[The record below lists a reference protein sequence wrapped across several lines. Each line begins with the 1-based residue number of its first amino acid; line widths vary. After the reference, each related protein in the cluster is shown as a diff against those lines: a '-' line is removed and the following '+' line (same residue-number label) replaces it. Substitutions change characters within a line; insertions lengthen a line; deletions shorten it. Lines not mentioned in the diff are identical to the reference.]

1 MEPILKWAGG
11 KRQLLTE
18 LKEFVP
24 VDDCKK
30 ARYFEPFIG
39 GGSLCFHLELPSI
52 IINDLNPEIVNVYL
66 QIYHKHLQLIEELKK
81 HSQQHSEEYY
91 YKVRELD
98 RKKSYS
104 RLSAIKKAARIIYL
118 NRTCYNGLY
127 RVNSLG
133 QFNVPIGKYENPDI
147 VMEQRILALNAY
159 FHQANVEFRNMDFAE
174 AVVDAQAGDFIY
186 FDPPY
191 DYDGN
196 GFTSYVSEGF
206 SHTDTQRLKEVADAL
221 VEKGC
226 IVLISNNATQFVV
239 SLFDDPKYSIKYV
252 NANRSINSIGDN
264 RKNAKEVLIYGKL

>member
-11 KRQLLTE
+11 KRQLLSE
-18 LKEFVP
+18 LKELVP
-24 VDDCKK
+24 VEDCKK
-30 ARYFEPFIG
+30 SRYYEPFIG
-39 GGSLCFHLELPSI
+39 GGSLCFNLELPNI
-52 IINDLNPEIVNVYL
+52 VINDLNPEIINVYQ
-66 QIYHKHLQLIEELKK
+66 QIYDNPQQLIQELKM
-81 HSQQHSEEYY
+81 HSQEHCDEYF
-91 YKVRELD
+91 YKVRGLD
-98 RKKSYS
+98 RKPIYS
-104 RLSAIKKAARIIYL
+104 RMSAVKKAARIIYL

-147 VMEQRILALNAY
+147 VMEQRILALNTY

-174 AVVDAQAGDFIY
+174 AVEDAQAGDFIY

-226 IVLISNNATQFVV
+226 FVLISNNATQFVE
-239 SLFDDPKYSIKYV
+239 SLFNDPRYTIKYV

-264 RKNAKEVLIYGKL
+264 RKNAKEVLIYGRL

>member
-11 KRQLLTE
+11 KRQLLSE

-39 GGSLCFHLELPSI
+39 GGSLCFHLELPNI

-66 QIYHKHLQLIEELKK
+66 QIYHKPLQLIEELKK

-91 YKVRELD
+91 YKVREFD

-104 RLSAIKKAARIIYL
+104 RLSAVKKAARIIYL

-147 VMEQRILALNAY
+147 VMEQRILALNTY

-174 AVVDAQAGDFIY
+174 AVEDAQAGDFIY

-196 GFTSYVSEGF
+196 GFTSYVCEGF
-206 SHTDTQRLKEVADAL
+206 SHTDTQRLKEIADVL
-221 VEKGC
+221 IEKGC
-226 IVLISNNATQFVV
+226 IVLISNNATQFVE
-239 SLFDDPKYSIKYV
+239 SLFNDPRYTIKYV

-264 RKNAKEVLIYGKL
+264 RKNAKEVLIYGRL

>member
-11 KRQLLTE
+11 KRQLLSE

-39 GGSLCFHLELPSI
+39 GGSLCFHLELPNI

-66 QIYHKHLQLIEELKK
+66 QIYHKPLQLIEELKK

-91 YKVRELD
+91 YKVREFD

-104 RLSAIKKAARIIYL
+104 RLSAVKKAARIIYL

-147 VMEQRILALNAY
+147 VMEQRILALNTY

-174 AVVDAQAGDFIY
+174 AVEDAQAGDFIY

-196 GFTSYVSEGF
+196 GFTSYVCEGF
-206 SHTDTQRLKEVADAL
+206 SHTDTQRLKEVADVL
-221 VEKGC
+221 IEKGC
-226 IVLISNNATQFVV
+226 IVLISNNATQFVE
-239 SLFDDPKYSIKYV
+239 SLFNDPRYTIKYV

-264 RKNAKEVLIYGKL
+264 RKNAKEVLIYGRL